1 MPALTFQSKIIMNFP
16 RFKVVMGPNLF
27 IHKTIKGIT
36 SMTLRNTK
44 GLLIEWPKQP
54 TLSLIVTT
62 KNSFPNTKMVDGTYF
77 LVIPSFTILVFLVNI
92 QHFPHCGKVF
102 PKVLPIDEP
111 FMWLHFKA

>member
-1 MPALTFQSKIIMNFP
+1 MLTNARSVGITKPNLTFQSMIIINYP

-36 SMTLRNTK
+36 SMTLRDTK

-54 TLSLIVTT
+54 TLSLKVTT

-77 LVIPSFTILVFLVNI
+77 SCYSLIHYLSFS
-92 QHFPHCGKVF
+92 
-102 PKVLPIDEP
+102 
-111 FMWLHFKA
+111 W